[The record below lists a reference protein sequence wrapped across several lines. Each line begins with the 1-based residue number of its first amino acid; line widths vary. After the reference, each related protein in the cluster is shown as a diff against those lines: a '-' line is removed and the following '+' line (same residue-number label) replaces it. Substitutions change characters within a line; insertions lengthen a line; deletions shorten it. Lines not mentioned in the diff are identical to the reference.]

1 MTTRLTVSSLAS
13 PITIK
18 ANTTFSAPLK
28 ANVDGPFVIALGLT
42 SKGALATVNL
52 KSIGDAAAANTTLI
66 LPGASTDYTF
76 KTASGAVTIS
86 TKVDATNKKA
96 VVIASLDLTKVAIDT
111 PLVKFTDL
119 TAKFQAATT
128 KLPAALVTLASPTVT
143 LQDTGA
149 SATDGITNDG
159 ALNVTSAG
167 NTVSYSIDG
176 GKTYTVGSTIPAGT
190 YEAGAIKVV
199 ATSSNGSVSKATS
212 IDKKVIIDKTA
223 PTAPTVKI
231 TDTGSSATDNLT
243 SDGMI
248 TVTGVETGATLAL
261 SIDGGKTFTTATA
274 DSLILKDGVYAAGQ
288 VVVKQTDVAGNSS
301 TTALGALTVDT
312 KANPLSIAL
321 ATDAGISA
329 TDGITNV
336 AKVNVTGLEE
346 GATWQYSVNGADF
359 ENGTGTSFTLPAD
372 LTYSK
377 GDIMVRQT
385 DKAGNESETEGTNS
399 ADWTLETVV
408 PSKLVDV
415 DILDTGIDGDYST
428 ALGKVTVNDLE
439 TGATLWYNI
448 DGSTTFVK
456 ATGNTFIVP
465 NGTYEAGKI
474 QWKQMD
480 VAGNESPTTLSSVK
494 LVVNDNI
501 PSFDL
506 VAEDGIINAA
516 EKAAGVAISGDVKAG
531 AKSVAISIDGG
542 AAKQAIV
549 NADGTW
555 SYDLL
560 PSDIVSPNLTIKA
573 TVTNQDGTVGE
584 SDTTDV
590 IVDLEATAPTF
601 NIIAEDGAISYAEKL
616 AGVTITGT
624 TEVGSTVA
632 IAIDGGTEAL
642 ATVVDG
648 VWNYKLPEAQ
658 IKDGTIKITAT
669 ATDKAG
675 NESVSVDQSVNVL
688 GQIIDINAANT
699 TPYDAS
705 TGNFNFYVASGDYT
719 YTINGFGAGDKIDF
733 PAGNAPTVKNDNTTD
748 NAVDLQYANDGKI
761 TVLHLTGLTAA
772 QDSTIYSVNSF
783 NTTFGANSVTSTGS
797 SSTPAPVVTNQAV
810 SATGTASASAGNIV
824 FNFAAG
830 SYTYSVSDFASGDGL
845 NFPTDVAP
853 TVINTD
859 VTDKKV
865 DVQWASS
872 GKVISVSVTGLTDA
886 QDGALYSANSFKTLF
901 GANSLTNTG
910 EPPVTPAGNTLSVF
924 AAGSANA
931 GASNVKFAFAAG
943 NYNYTISGYSNGDVL
958 DFPDDVAA
966 TVRNT
971 STTDNS
977 IDVQWASG
985 GNVVVVTLTGLATD
999 TAYSVNSFNAAFGTG
1014 SII

>member
-1 MTTRLTVSSLAS
+1 MYAFIVYILVTNNHHTFFNQSVNNFITSINGNGTLYYSIDNGTTWQTVSGLSISNALLLDTNSRVYFKPNANWNGAIDNAFLYLAWDKTNAATAGSKVVISGTGGSTAYSLDVGKVGITVSAINDAPTGTSKTITLVEDGSKTFAASDFGFADASDTPANALQAVIITTLPSAGTLKLNGASVTANQSIAVADLDKLVYAPAANGNGTGYTTIDFKVQDNGGTANGGADTSATANTLTFNVTAVNDQPTTPANTVSTSTEDQGAPTNATFGQTIGSLAS
-13 PITIK
+13 LSGRDVEGAAVGLAFVAPITN
-18 ANTTFSAPLK
+18 ANTWGK
-28 ANVDGPFVIALGLT
+28 AW
-42 SKGALATVNL
+42 
-52 KSIGDAAAANTTLI
+52 
-66 LPGASTDYTF
+66 
-76 KTASGAVTIS
+76 
-86 TKVDATNKKA
+86 
-96 VVIASLDLTKVAIDT
+96 
-111 PLVKFTDL
+111 
-119 TAKFQAATT
+119 
-128 KLPAALVTLASPTVT
+128 
-143 LQDTGA
+143 
-149 SATDGITNDG
+149 
-159 ALNVTSAG
+159 
-167 NTVSYSIDG
+167 YSIDG
-176 GKTYTVGSTIPAGT
+176 GT
-190 YEAGAIKVV
+190 
-199 ATSSNGSVSKATS
+199 
-212 IDKKVIIDKTA
+212 
-223 PTAPTVKI
+223 
-231 TDTGSSATDNLT
+231 
-243 SDGMI
+243 
-248 TVTGVETGATLAL
+248 
-261 SIDGGKTFTTATA
+261 TFTTATGNSFVLANATYGIGKVVIKQA
-274 DSLILKDGVYAAGQ
+274 DI
-288 VVVKQTDVAGNSS
+288 AGNVSA
-301 TTALGALTVDT
+301 TTASTV
-312 KANPLSIAL
+312 
-321 ATDAGISA
+321 
-329 TDGITNV
+329 
-336 AKVNVTGLEE
+336 E
-346 GATWQYSVNGADF
+346 Y
-359 ENGTGTSFTLPAD
+359 
-372 LTYSK
+372 
-377 GDIMVRQT
+377 
-385 DKAGNESETEGTNS
+385 
-399 ADWTLETVV
+399 
-408 PSKLVDV
+408 
-415 DILDTGIDGDYST
+415 
-428 ALGKVTVNDLE
+428 
-439 TGATLWYNI
+439 
-448 DGSTTFVK
+448 
-456 ATGNTFIVP
+456 
-465 NGTYEAGKI
+465 
-474 QWKQMD
+474 
-480 VAGNESPTTLSSVK
+480 
-494 LVVNDNI
+494 VVNDNL
-501 PSFDL
+501 PTFD
-506 VAEDGIINAA
+506 VIATDGIINA
-516 EKAAGVAISGDVKAG
+516 EERTAGVVLTGDVKPG
-531 AKSVAISIDGG
+531 TKSVTIKIDDGV
-542 AAKQAIV
+542 AKTAIV
-549 NADGTW
+549 DAAGNW

-560 PSDIVSPNLTIKA
+560 TAEIPANATDLTFTVQA
-573 TVTNQDGTVGE
+573 TDADGILGPVD
-584 SDTTDV
+584 STDV
-590 IVDLEATAPTF
+590 IVDLTATTPTF
-601 NIIAEDGAISYAEKL
+601 NIIAEDGVISYEEKI

-632 IAIDGGTEAL
+632 ISIDGGTEAL

-658 IKDGTIKITAT
+658 VKDGTIKITAT